1 MTLFYNSGT
10 NGFYDTNI
18 GNVPKNSIEI
28 TTEYHK
34 QLLELQSAGYVI
46 QPDEHGRPAAVDLV
60 LTAEEIIAKNKLE
73 QQKRLDTANKNIE
86 ILQDIIDLEMSSGD
100 EADQLKLWKR
110 YRVLLTR
117 VDVNSIDADFPL
129 PPDHCLV

>member
-60 LTAEEIIAKNKLE
+60 LTAEETIAKNKLE
-73 QQKRLDTANKNIE
+73 KQKRLDTANKNIE
-86 ILQDIIDLEMSSGD
+86 ILQDIIDLDMSEGD
-100 EADQLKLWKR
+100 EIAQLKLWKR

-117 VDVNSIDADFPL
+117 VDVNSADVDFPL
-129 PPDHCLV
+129 PPN

>member
-1 MTLFYNSGT
+1 MAIFYNSGT

-60 LTAEEIIAKNKLE
+60 LTAGEIIAKNKLE
-73 QQKRLDTANKNIE
+73 KQKRLDTANKNIE
-86 ILQDIIDLEMSSGD
+86 ILQDIIDLDMSEGD
-100 EADQLKLWKR
+100 EIAQLKLWKR

-117 VDVNSIDADFPL
+117 VDVNSADVDVDFPL
-129 PPDHCLV
+129 PPN

>member
-1 MTLFYNSGT
+1 MTIFFNSIT
-10 NGFYDTNI
+10 NGFYDSNI
-18 GNVPKNSIEI
+18 SGIPENSIEI
-28 TTEYHK
+28 TTDCHK
-34 QLLELQSAGYVI
+34 NLLELQSAGYVI

>member
-1 MTLFYNSGT
+1 MAIFYNSGT

-86 ILQDIIDLEMSSGD
+86 ILQDIIDLDMSEGD
-100 EADQLKLWKR
+100 EIAQLKLWKR

-117 VDVNSIDADFPL
+117 VDVNSADVDVDFPL
-129 PPDHCLV
+129 PPN

>member
-60 LTAEEIIAKNKLE
+60 LTPEEIIAKNKLE
-73 QQKRLDTANKNIE
+73 KQKRLDTANKTIE
-86 ILQDIIDLEMSSGD
+86 ILQDIIDLDMSEGD
-100 EADQLKLWKR
+100 EIAQLKLWKR

-117 VDVNSIDADFPL
+117 VDVNSADVDVDFPL
-129 PPDHCLV
+129 PPD

>member
-73 QQKRLDTANKNIE
+73 KQKRLDTANKNIE
-86 ILQDIIDLEMSSGD
+86 ILQDIIDLDMSEGD
-100 EADQLKLWKR
+100 EIAQLKLWKR

-117 VDVNSIDADFPL
+117 VDVNSADVDVDFPL
-129 PPDHCLV
+129 PPN

>member
-28 TTEYHK
+28 TAEYHK

-73 QQKRLDTANKNIE
+73 KQKRLDTANKTIE

-117 VDVNSIDADFPL
+117 VDVNSADVDVDFPL
-129 PPDHCLV
+129 PPD

>member
-1 MTLFYNSGT
+1 MVIFYNSGT

-60 LTAEEIIAKNKLE
+60 LTPEEIIAKNKLE
-73 QQKRLDTANKNIE
+73 KQKLLETANKKIE
-86 ILQDIIDLEMSSGD
+86 ILQDIIDLEMSVSD

-117 VDVNSIDADFPL
+117 VDVNSADVDFPL
-129 PPDHCLV
+129 PPN